1 MISPKKNM
9 RPKPVALIMLEGWGV
24 AQINEGNTF
33 LKATPYLNYLAEHYP
48 VGVLD
53 ASGEKIGLPA
63 GTASS
68 GEIGHAVIG
77 SGSLFFDARRVI
89 DQAITENLFSSGSA
103 FNKLQALIKTDSAC
117 HLIGLISNSE
127 TEASLKHLES
137 LITFLEV
144 SGVKKICLHC
154 ILDGRE
160 TKNNY
165 GQKLIKN
172 LETFLTKHP
181 SAQIVSLVGRLYGMD
196 EKNNLSR
203 TRKALALFSKA
214 EGNVFASTKEA
225 FSQSYNKK
233 IYDEEFSPTVIKAET
248 ENPTMIAKDD
258 VVIFY
263 NHARSGICQLADYFT
278 THLAN
283 NKVVTLTDYGLNE
296 QSLILFPSPKLGT
309 SLGKVFSSAGLKQLR
324 ISESAGLPNVVVAFD
339 NYETN
344 FSEGLDK
351 KIIPA
356 SADVPLVENI
366 LETIKKT
373 RQLLVESVQQSV
385 YDFIAVTLP
394 QVDVMAHSQDRADL
408 PLVVKALDENIKL
421 MVEAIEASAGLV
433 IIVGTH
439 GFAEQTIDPATGLE
453 LWSHSANLVPL
464 YLVGKGFEGYNLGW
478 PEAVGGDL
486 SLLKPL
492 GSLADV
498 APTILSLANLEIPQS
513 MTGHS
518 LI

>member
-24 AQINEGNTF
+24 TQINEGNKF
-33 LKATPYLNYLAEHYP
+33 LRDTPYFNYLAEHYP
-48 VGVLD
+48 VGVLE
-53 ASGEKIGLPA
+53 AAGEKIGLPA
-63 GTASS
+63 GTVSN

-77 SGSLFFDARRVI
+77 SGSLFFDAHRVI
-89 DQAITENLFSSGSA
+89 DQAISENLFSNGLA
-103 FNKLQALIKTDSAC
+103 FNNLQAMIKPDSAC
-117 HLIGLISNSE
+117 HLVGLISNSE

-137 LITFLEV
+137 LIVWLEA
-144 SGVKKICLHC
+144 SGVKKIYLHC

-172 LETFLTKHP
+172 LETFLTKHQ
-181 SAQIVSLVGRLYGMD
+181 SARIVSLIGRLYGMD
-196 EKNNLSR
+196 EKNNISR
-203 TRKALALFSKA
+203 TKKAFALFTKA
-214 EGNVFASTKEA
+214 EGNTFTSAKEA
-225 FSQSYNKK
+225 FSQSYDKK
-233 IYDEEFSPTVIKAET
+233 IYDEEFSPTVIRSES
-248 ENPTMIAKDD
+248 ENPVVIAKDD
-258 VVIFY
+258 IIIFY
-263 NHARSGICQLADYFT
+263 NHARSGICQLANYFT
-278 THLAN
+278 KHLAN
-283 NKVVTLTDYGLNE
+283 NKIVTLTDYGLNE
-296 QSLILFPSPKLGT
+296 ESLILFPKPELGAT
-309 SLGKVFSSAGLKQLR
+309 LGKVFSTSGLKQLR

-356 SADVPLVENI
+356 SADIPLVDNI

-373 RQLLVESVQQSV
+373 RQLFVEAIQQSV

-394 QVDVMAHSQDRADL
+394 QIDIMAHNQARVDL
-408 PLVVKALDENIKL
+408 PLVVKSLDDNIKL

-439 GFAEQTIDPATGLE
+439 GFAEQIIDPATGLE
-453 LWSHSANLVPL
+453 VFSHSSNLVPL
-464 YLVGKGFEGYNLGW
+464 YLIGKGFEGYNLGW

-486 SLLKPL
+486 SMLKPL
-492 GSLADV
+492 GSLADI
-498 APTILSLANLEIPQS
+498 APTILSLINLPIPKS